1 MELFSLK
8 ERRRTF
14 LIHSFAKSKYS
25 SKLKYRRIQR
35 LGTKSTS
42 QCKDWKKR
50 QVIRKNERAK
60 RKIKWK
66 KKKKKREQK
75 NCSLW
80 SVFQSAILSEN
91 HR

>member
-14 LIHSFAKSKYS
+14 LIHSFAKS
-25 SKLKYRRIQR
+25 LKYRRIQR